1 MSIQLYRYFRL
12 LFPPRTRD
20 MCLGE
25 KIYKTMWIHVSTI
38 KSKCR
43 NDNRFGCY
51 QNLILDSM
59 CLHSTRN
66 TLQTPV
72 VFLFLLHLSNGIGR
86 KSFRCLYTG
95 GFWRGVSQ
103 IKARY
108 TLRNSKASQKIYSSA
123 SLILHFKSVL
133 YIKAWSSLLEFRL
146 STTHCVLF
154 TRDTEEMPLC
164 NKALS

>member
-1 MSIQLYRYFRL
+1 MLSKQEAVQVLHDFLFQLPDGCGLDVIMSIQLYRYFRL

-59 CLHSTRN
+59 CLHSSRN

-72 VFLFLLHLSNGIGR
+72 VVLFLLHLSNGIGR

-95 GFWRGVSQ
+95 GFCRGVS
-103 IKARY
+103 
-108 TLRNSKASQKIYSSA
+108 
-123 SLILHFKSVL
+123 
-133 YIKAWSSLLEFRL
+133 
-146 STTHCVLF
+146 
-154 TRDTEEMPLC
+154 
-164 NKALS
+164 

>member
-1 MSIQLYRYFRL
+1 MLSKQEAVQVLHDFLFQLPDGCWLDVIMSIQLYRYFRL

-59 CLHSTRN
+59 CLHSSRN

-72 VFLFLLHLSNGIGR
+72 VVLFLLHLSNGIGR

-95 GFWRGVSQ
+95 GFCRGVS
-103 IKARY
+103 
-108 TLRNSKASQKIYSSA
+108 
-123 SLILHFKSVL
+123 
-133 YIKAWSSLLEFRL
+133 
-146 STTHCVLF
+146 
-154 TRDTEEMPLC
+154 
-164 NKALS
+164 

>member
-1 MSIQLYRYFRL
+1 MLSKQEAVQVLHDFLFQLPDGCGLDVIMSIQLYRYFRL

-59 CLHSTRN
+59 CLHSSRN

-95 GFWRGVSQ
+95 GFCRGVS
-103 IKARY
+103 
-108 TLRNSKASQKIYSSA
+108 
-123 SLILHFKSVL
+123 
-133 YIKAWSSLLEFRL
+133 
-146 STTHCVLF
+146 
-154 TRDTEEMPLC
+154 
-164 NKALS
+164 